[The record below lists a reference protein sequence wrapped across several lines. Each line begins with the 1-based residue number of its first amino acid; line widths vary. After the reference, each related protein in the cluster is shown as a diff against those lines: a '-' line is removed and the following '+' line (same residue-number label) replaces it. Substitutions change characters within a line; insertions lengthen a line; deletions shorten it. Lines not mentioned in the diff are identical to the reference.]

1 MAGWWVV
8 WQAVLVPLLYCQWA
22 RQTEPLLKHQTN
34 RSQVKTQHLVSP
46 SQICLKNLVYVQ
58 VCLENW
64 VYIQVCLENWIPILL
79 CHLYLL
85 NTNFF
90 LISLLSQSM
99 RYQML
104 MKARY
109 LTTMI
114 NWLFLCPD
122 IKLSS
127 KLRFTK
133 STKNWCPWIVMK
145 NTVVLNLYANYQ

>member
-8 WQAVLVPLLYCQWA
+8 WQVVLVPLLYCQWA
-22 RQTEPLLKHQTN
+22 RQTEPLLKRQTN

-64 VYIQVCLENWIPILL
+64 VYIYTSMSGKLNTYTFVSLIFVVHAIKCWWKQNIWP
-79 CHLYLL
+79 LYL
-85 NTNFF
+85 
-90 LISLLSQSM
+90 
-99 RYQML
+99 
-104 MKARY
+104 
-109 LTTMI
+109 I

-127 KLRFTK
+127 KLKFTK
-133 STKNWCPWIVMK
+133 STKNWCAWIVMK
-145 NTVVLNLYANYQ
+145 EQYKI